1 LASDIDFLTGH
12 AGTGKTLQQ
21 HGSTRPLVAGP
32 LGSPGSPGPLGF
44 RAVQDEQMLHIIG
57 PHIINANLWDCHVIE
72 NIIITIASNREPGIL
87 CETLADLFRQSL
99 LRSSLL
105 LLH

>member
-12 AGTGKTLQQ
+12 AGTGKTLQL

-44 RAVQDEQMLHIIG
+44 RAVF
-57 PHIINANLWDCHVIE
+57 ATV
-72 NIIITIASNREPGIL
+72 R
-87 CETLADLFRQSL
+87 ADRSDRQATMEEA
-99 LRSSLL
+99 RVRGQRFSSG
-105 LLH
+105 HCQWQWQQSAGRKVR